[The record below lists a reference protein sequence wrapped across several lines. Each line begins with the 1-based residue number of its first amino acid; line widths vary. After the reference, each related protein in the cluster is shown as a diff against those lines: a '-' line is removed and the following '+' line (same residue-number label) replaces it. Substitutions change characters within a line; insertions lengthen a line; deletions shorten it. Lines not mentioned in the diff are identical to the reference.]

1 MTVNVLNE
9 DGTVTVLDCEALIGQ
24 LEDVSG
30 KPVQPT
36 ELVFQKPVQPEPPA
50 E

>member
-9 DGTVTVLDCEALIGQ
+9 DGTTTVIDCEVLMGQ

-30 KPVQPT
+30 KPVQST
-36 ELVFQKPVQPEPPA
+36 ELVFQKPAQPEPA
-50 E
+50 SE